1 MLSYLR
7 DPNNEGLPAE
17 AEANK
22 AHNGADKPGEQD
34 FLTVASRAKSVRK
47 GTRLLA
53 ALFIIGLITLALMIK
68 KSEPQAAAGSETVP
82 EEVQIETAIA
92 RITGIKTEMFNKMDE
107 IVNKFY
113 EFSDVMQVNVN
124 ELVKNPF
131 HLELFLSHLNSNTD
145 EEDTVQIDAEQIWR
159 QQILQKGK
167 KLELDSIM
175 QSAKGYCCMINNKI
189 LYVGE
194 SIDSFK
200 VIQIGEESVI
210 LDSDGIEIELKLA
223 E

>member
-17 AEANK
+17 AAANK
-22 AHNGADKPGEQD
+22 ARNGTDNPDGQD

-53 ALFIIGLITLALMIK
+53 ALFIIGLIALALMIK
-68 KSEPQAAAGSETVP
+68 KSEPQAAAGSETIP

-92 RITGIKTEMFNKMDE
+92 RVTGIKTEMFNKMDE

-131 HLELFLSHLNSNTD
+131 HLELFLSHLNSDTD

-175 QSAKGYCCMINNKI
+175 QSDKGYCCMINNKI

-210 LDSDGIEIELKLA
+210 LDSDGIEIGLELA